1 MDAMKSLIITIV
13 VLVLAFPTAA
23 HSKMTKLLCPLS
35 SGPEIPVE
43 FDPDRNFVHA
53 ADAIKAEISD
63 DAIQFEMWHIIF
75 QGDTRTNPSRS
86 TTVIDRETR
95 KFRMTIFDRHGKQM
109 KVITGVCR
117 LN

>member
-1 MDAMKSLIITIV
+1 MKSLIITIV
-13 VLVLAFPTAA
+13 ALAFTFPTAA

-35 SGPEIPVE
+35 PGTEIPVE
-43 FDPDRNFVHA
+43 FDPDRNFVRA

-63 DAIQFEMWHIIF
+63 DAIRFEMWHIILK
-75 QGDTRTNPSRS
+75 GDTGSNPSRS

-95 KFRMTIFDRHGKQM
+95 KFRMTIFDRHGKRL

-117 LN
+117 LNLG